1 MNMSARRKELHDIFL
16 SHESIPAATTHTSPY
31 HLTQGVVEEIPNN
44 MVLIQNY
51 ELEKNIQ
58 YIFYW
63 YQYVQKK

>member
-1 MNMSARRKELHDIFL
+1 MNMSVRRKELHDIFL
-16 SHESIPAATTHTSPY
+16 SHESTPAATTHTSPC

-63 YQYVQKK
+63 YHYVQKK